1 MYIENA
7 KTIVIKIGSSN
18 IVDNRG
24 KLREKWL
31 NSLVKDLKELAN
43 KKKNI
48 VIVSSGA
55 IALGQKYLKIK
66 QKKIKLEMRQ
76 AIASVGQIHLS
87 GEFQKTRAEPMLS
100 SYCYS
105 YRIE

>member
-1 MYIENA
+1 MYIEKA

-43 KKKNI
+43 KKKDI

-55 IALGQKYLKIK
+55 IAVSYT
-66 QKKIKLEMRQ
+66 
-76 AIASVGQIHLS
+76 HLTLPT
-87 GEFQKTRAEPMLS
+87 KA
-100 SYCYS
+100 
-105 YRIE
+105 

>member
-1 MYIENA
+1 MNTYDSYKDSGVEWIGNIPSSFDIIPIKYIL
-7 KTIVIKIGSSN
+7 SD

-55 IALGQKYLKIK
+55 IALGLSYLKIN
-66 QKKIKLEMRQ
+66 KKKLN
-76 AIASVGQIHLS
+76 L
-87 GEFQKTRAEPMLS
+87 K
-100 SYCYS
+100 
-105 YRIE
+105 